1 MNTTGGCLCG
11 PTDPACGCGAV
22 NPTPETPAG
31 GLTTEERRLLADRA
45 LGGAEPSL
53 LMILAVEQIVAA
65 RVALGPLRGPAQQQQ
80 PHIEALEAKVAAW
93 AHVVRDHTMPPNKDS
108 HGYDYR
114 MGWWDSIVQAD
125 RIIQRG
131 IRICTDCPA
140 ALTAT
145 EDGHRP

>member
-1 MNTTGGCLCG
+1 MTTTGGCLCG

-65 RVALGPLRGPAQQQQ
+65 RVAAAVVQASAEDRA
-80 PHIEALEAKVAAW
+80 HIEALEAKVAAW